1 MFGLSNQI
9 DTQDI
14 DLRKRWLSFRPDD
27 EQLIAEIDHLLEENI
42 DPLIDDMYAHFLTFP
57 ETKKYFPD
65 DATLKRAQKAQGNY
79 FRRLTKGNYDA
90 EYVAERIAVGT
101 THYRIGLDPVWYLGA
116 YNRVMTWLRKL
127 VGEKYDNDH
136 QKFAKV
142 MAALTRVVFFDMTL
156 AIDSYMIAKEK
167 AIREQR
173 DAIVELEA
181 DKRVTK
187 GILENAPVGIVR
199 LDRNL
204 NCVECNEEFLEMLD
218 ESIRPDFIGK
228 NLFDVAEHL
237 DADPFTQV
245 LRSGQGCRKNGDV
258 LNFSGDKMGSQF
270 WDWAAWPMK
279 SERGSVV
286 GLVATFTNVTDR
298 VLLQQQ
304 REDFVATLTHD
315 LKTPILAANRA
326 IKLLLDGDFGEVA
339 EAQAKILETIQQSNE
354 SQYKMVQTLLDVYR
368 YDSGAKKLSLVETD
382 LRDVV
387 QSLVD
392 EVQPLTNS
400 RQIELTV
407 NLPKECQKVLC
418 DSGELRRVIQNL
430 VDNAIKF
437 TPAGG
442 KITATLQQDPDRT
455 LVSVTDTGKGISE
468 DDKPKLF
475 QRFWQA
481 SSSSGR
487 YYAST
492 GLGLYLCRKI
502 VELHDG
508 RIWCESEPGKGSTF
522 FFTIRHKL
530 KEEQST

>member
-1 MFGLSNQI
+1 MFGQVNSV
-9 DTQDI
+9 DAEDI
-14 DLRKRWLSFRPDD
+14 DLRKRWLSFRPED
-27 EQLIAEIDHLLEENI
+27 EELIAEIDHLVEENI
-42 DPLIDDMYAHFLTFP
+42 DPLIDDMYAHFLGFP

-65 DATLKRAQKAQGNY
+65 EATLKRAQKAQANY
-79 FRRLTKGNYDA
+79 FRRLTKGNYD
-90 EYVAERIAVGT
+90 ERYVAERIAVGT

-116 YNRVMTWLRKL
+116 YNRVMSWLRKM
-127 VGEKYDNDH
+127 VSAKYENDPG
-136 QKFAKV
+136 KSAKI

-156 AIDSYMIAKEK
+156 AIDSYMIAKEN
-167 AIREQR
+167 AIRAQR

-199 LDRNL
+199 MDRDFV
-204 NCVECNEEFLEMLD
+204 CVECNGEFLEMLD
-218 ESIRPDFIGK
+218 GGVREGFVGQR
-228 NLFDVAEHL
+228 LFDVAEFL
-237 DADPFTQV
+237 DTEPFIDV
-245 LRSGQGCRKNGDV
+245 LRTGQGYRKNGHV

-279 SERGSVV
+279 SESGLVV
-286 GLVATFTNVTDR
+286 GLVAIFTNVTDR

-326 IKLLLDGDFGEVA
+326 IKLLLEGDFGQVA
-339 EAQAKILETIQQSNE
+339 EAQAKILETIHQSNE

-368 YDSGAKKLSLVETD
+368 YDSGAKKLNLVETD

-387 QSLVD
+387 AGVVE
-392 EVQPLTNS
+392 EVKPLTS
-400 RQIELTV
+400 ARQVQLVMEV
-407 NLPKECQKVLC
+407 PDRCENVMC
-418 DSGELRRVIQNL
+418 DAAELRRVIQNL
-430 VDNAIKF
+430 LDNAIKF
-437 TPAGG
+437 TAADG
-442 KITATLQQDPDRT
+442 KITVRMAHDPDRT
-455 LVSVTDTGKGISE
+455 LISVADTGKGISE
-468 DDKPKLF
+468 EDMPKLF

-508 RIWCESEPGKGSTF
+508 RIWCDSKTGKGSTF
-522 FFTIRHKL
+522 YFTIRHRL
-530 KEEQST
+530 NEPTD